1 MSKIYRTAEVRRNSS
16 PTPILELNPTCEYC
30 SRHRSHGS
38 HAARSK
44 KRQAK
49 YQTGRQS

>member
-1 MSKIYRTAEVRRNSS
+1 MTKLYRTAEIRRIGS
-16 PTPILELNPTCEYC
+16 PTPVLELNPTCEYC

-38 HAARSK
+38 HAACSK

-49 YQTGRQS
+49 YQTGGQS